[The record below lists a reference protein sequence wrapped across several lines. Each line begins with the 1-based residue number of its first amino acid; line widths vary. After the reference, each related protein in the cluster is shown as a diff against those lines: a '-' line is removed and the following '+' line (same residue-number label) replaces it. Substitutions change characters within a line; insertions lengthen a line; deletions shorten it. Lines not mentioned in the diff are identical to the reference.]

1 MTWKIVF
8 RPEVEQDVSEAA
20 AWYESR
26 EPGLG
31 RRFTSEIIDV
41 WDSLPENPY
50 QNSRRHTSKNI
61 RWRYPEHFPYRV
73 IYEILEND
81 REVIILAVVHA
92 ARDEMYWS
100 RRI

>member
-41 WDSLPENPY
+41 WDSLPEIHIKTRAVTLPKTYAGAIPN
-50 QNSRRHTSKNI
+50 TSLI
-61 RWRYPEHFPYRV
+61 E
-73 IYEILEND
+73 
-81 REVIILAVVHA
+81 
-92 ARDEMYWS
+92 WS
-100 RRI
+100 TRF